1 MTVVVKLSGDG
12 GNVVAS
18 AAALGIHLRP
28 AHPGNQDPEL
38 SSWYIAETPDNN
50 EEAIA
55 TTLRSLP
62 GTEAAY
68 AKPADEPPSE
78 LQG

>member
-1 MTVVVKLSGDG
+1 MKLSGDA

-38 SSWYIAETPDNN
+38 SSWYIAETTGAD
-50 EEAIA
+50 EEAVA

-68 AKPADEPPSE
+68 AKPKDEPPSM
-78 LQG
+78 GAAP

>member
-1 MTVVVKLSGDG
+1 LTVVVKLSGDG

-38 SSWYIAETPDNN
+38 SSWYLAETTDDN

-55 TTLRSLP
+55 STLRSLP

-68 AKPADEPPSE
+68 SKPEEEPPSV
-78 LQG
+78 GA